1 MPMAMM
7 KGACRY
13 LPDCRGMDTQSL
25 SPRHIWFLAS
35 RACLR
40 TGQTAQ
46 RSAPEHVCSV
56 CACAYVCAC
65 AVACAWWVCVPAL
78 CLCIIVRVRV
88 SVLVCTRVSYLCVS
102 VCMRGA
108 CMQNM
113 CVRACACNYLYDHV
127 CACACALA
135 SVMSL
140 CARDA
145 QVSSVPYNPRNDD
158 HVRIFKRGLMAKV
171 PKRIGVLVST
181 ARSATHTAACATR
194 SSSCLVVDAAV
205 CLLQA
210 LAEKEIAPSRRAK
223 VRTQSAPSL
232 PCTSPASAEPRSTCT
247 AATH

>member
-1 MPMAMM
+1 MCA
-7 KGACRY
+7 
-13 LPDCRGMDTQSL
+13 
-25 SPRHIWFLAS
+25 
-35 RACLR
+35 
-40 TGQTAQ
+40 
-46 RSAPEHVCSV
+46 V
-56 CACAYVCAC
+56 CARVRM
-65 AVACAWWVCVPAL
+65 CVRVRL
-78 CLCIIVRVRV
+78 RVRV

-102 VCMRGA
+102 VCMRCA

-171 PKRIGVLVST
+171 PKRIDVLVST

-232 PCTSPASAEPRSTCT
+232 PCTSPASAEPRSTHT